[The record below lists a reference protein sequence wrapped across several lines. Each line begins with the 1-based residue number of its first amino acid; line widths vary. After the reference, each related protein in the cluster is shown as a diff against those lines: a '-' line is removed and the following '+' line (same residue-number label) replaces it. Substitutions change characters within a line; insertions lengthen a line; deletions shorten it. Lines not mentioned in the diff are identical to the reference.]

1 MGDRDLP
8 HNNIFRNH
16 DVGHRI
22 DPTGCPQYPY
32 LVFVGMV
39 VLAKLPTMHLADT
52 TNVAIADWTVTGD
65 VYCFSVASHR
75 VLAVPTRAQKRRV
88 GADRRRDPC
97 TPWGW
102 GGEAGRQSRLLQ
114 GEKQCNKRGAK

>member
-22 DPTGCPQYPY
+22 DPNGCPQYPY

-52 TNVAIADWTVTGD
+52 TNVAMADWTITGD
-65 VYCFSVASHR
+65 AYY
-75 VLAVPTRAQKRRV
+75 
-88 GADRRRDPC
+88 
-97 TPWGW
+97 
-102 GGEAGRQSRLLQ
+102 
-114 GEKQCNKRGAK
+114 EKEK